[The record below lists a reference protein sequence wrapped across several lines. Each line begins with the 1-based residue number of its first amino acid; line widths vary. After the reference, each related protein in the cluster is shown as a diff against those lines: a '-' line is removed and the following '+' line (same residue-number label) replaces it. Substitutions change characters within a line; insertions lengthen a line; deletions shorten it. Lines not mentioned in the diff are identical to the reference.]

1 MLSPIFRGKMKIKA
15 THFSTTDC
23 FLQRLIIVSSASRQ
37 KVRAMTNTLPEAE
50 EEERTAQI
58 RMEESF
64 TIHLGKDYTKLC
76 ICNAS

>member
-1 MLSPIFRGKMKIKA
+1 MAVLHRFYCSSTLF
-15 THFSTTDC
+15 FS
-23 FLQRLIIVSSASRQ
+23 IHYRQ

-64 TIHLGKDYTKLC
+64 TIHLGKNHHISPIGRGGRKNKT
-76 ICNAS
+76 N